1 MKVTRNAL
9 EKRIRRSLKA
19 RGLRLRKT
27 RPGTR
32 RHQDL
37 GLYYVDDPL
46 RNTIVAHHTDI
57 EDMARDLGAIESYE
71 EVQA

>member
-9 EKRIRRSLKA
+9 ERRIRRSLKA

-37 GLYYVDDPL
+37 GLYYAEDPL
-46 RNTIVAHHTDI
+46 RNTVVAHHADI
-57 EDMARDLGAIESYE
+57 EDMAHELGAIESYE
-71 EVQA
+71 EVVA